1 MYSTVDVFS
10 EVDQRKTI
18 CITIGKERRLDL
30 LISLRWIRE
39 NRASY
44 SKIKSLSSSILR
56 NWKLGA
62 FVISSFASKLAKT
75 KILKMITFLIIES
88 DVLLTITQKMFWT
101 YVIEN
106 WKFSTK
112 LMNNGLK
119 IDKLIQYCFSHI
131 YAAWLENNTNWSYCN
146 TCENDTTRRYTSS
159 TPCQRTKQLNRK

>member
-1 MYSTVDVFS
+1 
-10 EVDQRKTI
+10 
-18 CITIGKERRLDL
+18 
-30 LISLRWIRE
+30 
-39 NRASY
+39 
-44 SKIKSLSSSILR
+44 
-56 NWKLGA
+56 
-62 FVISSFASKLAKT
+62 
-75 KILKMITFLIIES
+75 MITFLIIES

-106 WKFSTK
+106 WKFSTN

-159 TPCQRTKQLNRK
+159 TPCQRTKQLNRYACWKHPDEVIGGSKSHDRGQERRVGMYSTPTEVNIYIHKAVGEMHPSLQI

>member
-62 FVISSFASKLAKT
+62 FVISSFACLDKDSENDYIFNYWKWC
-75 KILKMITFLIIES
+75 TFNNNK
-88 DVLLTITQKMFWT
+88 KMFWT

-106 WKFSTK
+106 WKFSTN

-146 TCENDTTRRYTSS
+146 TCENDTTKRYTSS